1 MEEDRI
7 KTLVLVVGQHLRR
20 EFAETTGSLT
30 PAMREQLDRLYWR
43 GDGDSEDRITSSGA
57 ESSVAHLK

>member
-7 KTLVLVVGQHLRR
+7 KTLVMVMGQHLRR
-20 EFAETTGSLT
+20 EFAQTAGSLT

-43 GDGDSEDRITSSGA
+43 GEANSDDRMTVFGA
-57 ESSVAHLK
+57 DAPAPRK

>member
-20 EFAETTGSLT
+20 EFAQTTGSLT
-30 PAMREQLDRLYWR
+30 PAMREQLDRLYWQ
-43 GDGDSEDRITSSGA
+43 GDGDDEDRIVSSGA
-57 ESSVAHLK
+57 ETARLK